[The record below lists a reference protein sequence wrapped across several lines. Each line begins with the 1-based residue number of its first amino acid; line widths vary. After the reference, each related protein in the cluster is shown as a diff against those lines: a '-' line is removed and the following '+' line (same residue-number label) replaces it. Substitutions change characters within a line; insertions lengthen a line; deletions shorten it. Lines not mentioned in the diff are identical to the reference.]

1 MDRRQ
6 ASAGAAE
13 PEGPPL
19 VPKDVAAEAAV
30 WITRLHGGQRSPQM
44 EQECRAWQAR
54 SAAHRLA
61 FERCTD
67 TWQDVARLTL
77 TDYATATSA
86 RELTSSRRAG
96 RSLPRRSNLA
106 VALVLVA
113 SVLALQSWK
122 AGDAYDTGVGE
133 QRILVLQDG
142 TRLSLNT
149 FTRIHVAFADSQ
161 RTVKVERGEALFEV
175 AKDPVRPF
183 VVQAAGTEVVATGTV
198 FLVQTAAAAKPGDP
212 ALAVTLV
219 EGQVVVRSAAGDA
232 HPLDRPLV
240 MAPGQ
245 RLRLRRT
252 DEAERPATAAS
263 QVDRPQMD
271 QMLAW
276 RRGEVSF
283 DNVSL
288 LEAVEEMNRYD
299 RVPIVAGTT
308 ITKKRVSGVFKT
320 GDNASFAQA
329 VARLHGLIVR
339 NHGDR
344 LELAPQ

>member
-1 MDRRQ
+1 MDRSQ

-13 PEGPPL
+13 PEGQLL
-19 VPKDVAAEAAV
+19 VPQEVAAEAAV
-30 WITRLHGGQRSPQM
+30 WITRLHGGQRTPQM
-44 EQECRAWQAR
+44 EQECLAWQAR
-54 SAAHRLA
+54 SAAHRRA

-67 TWQDVARLTL
+67 TWQDAARLTL
-77 TDYATATSA
+77 TDYAAATAA
-86 RELTSSRRAG
+86 RELPSSRRAA
-96 RSLPRRSNLA
+96 RSLPWRSSLA

-113 SVLALQSWK
+113 SLLALRPWS
-122 AGDAYDTGVGE
+122 AGVAYDTGVGE
-133 QRILVLQDG
+133 QRVVVLQDG
-142 TRLSLNT
+142 TRLSMNT
-149 FTRIHVAFADSQ
+149 STRIRVDFAESQ

-175 AKDPVRPF
+175 AKDPSRPF

-198 FLVQTAAAAKPGDP
+198 FLVQTTAAAKPGDP

-219 EGQVVVRSAAGDA
+219 EGQVVVRSAAGDGRR
-232 HPLDRPLV
+232 LETPLV
-240 MAPGQ
+240 MLPGQ
-245 RLRLRRT
+245 RLRLSRS
-252 DEAERPATAAS
+252 DEADRPATATR
-263 QVDRPQMD
+263 VDRPQMD

-276 RRGEVSF
+276 KRGEASF

-308 ITKKRVSGVFKT
+308 VTEKRVSGVFKT

-329 VARLHGLIVR
+329 VARLHGLVVR

>member
-13 PEGPPL
+13 PERRLL
-19 VPKDVAAEAAV
+19 VPREVAAEAAV
-30 WITRLHGGQRSPQM
+30 WITRLHGGQRTPQM

-77 TDYATATSA
+77 TDYATATAA
-86 RELTSSRRAG
+86 RELPRC
-96 RSLPRRSNLA
+96 SLPWRSSLA

-113 SVLALQSWK
+113 SVLALQPLK

-133 QRILVLQDG
+133 QRILMLQEG

-149 FTRIHVAFADSQ
+149 STRIRVDFAESQ
-161 RTVKVERGEALFEV
+161 RTVRVERGEALFEV
-175 AKDPVRPF
+175 AKDPNRPF
-183 VVQAAGTEVVATGTV
+183 IVQAAGTEIVATGTV
-198 FLVQTAAAAKPGDP
+198 FLVQTTAAAKPGGP

-232 HPLDRPLV
+232 RLLDRPLV

-245 RLRLRRT
+245 RLRLRRS

-263 QVDRPQMD
+263 RVDRPHMD
-271 QMLAW
+271 QVLAW
-276 RRGEVSF
+276 KRGEASF

-308 ITKKRVSGVFKT
+308 ITEKRVSGVFKT
-320 GDNASFAQA
+320 GDNVSFAQA
-329 VARLHGLIVR
+329 VARLHGLVVR

-344 LELAPQ
+344 LELVPQ